1 MTHNI
6 IIIGDTHFG
15 IKNNSM
21 TWLKHQR
28 DGFREII
35 QYIKSSMQKDDTVTV
50 IHVGDLFDSRS
61 AINPLIYR
69 EVTNLLHELDDIL
82 GTHTDAQGRLH
93 VGRMYII
100 GGNHDYYYP
109 WESPN
114 NFTGIEMI
122 PQLTNIHPIVNGYL
136 HADDMVLIPW
146 YDFHN
151 PVKLEKAL
159 RDSGEHDMVFTHT
172 DPYHMTKETMNLIKG
187 HTLITGHI
195 HQPTNGFTSIM
206 GIENVL
212 VTGSAFPTDFT
223 DRNSHRGFWT
233 LKMVQ
238 DQPNKLQG
246 NFLNFHPV
254 FSSIHFHT
262 INEDMLEDWKEFGI
276 REDDYVEILIKQSHT
291 DQHKATIKTLMDLF
305 NTVITPVP
313 DEDNPV
319 FESTEVLNVDTV
331 CKRMLPDKLK
341 GIYQQMVD
349 ACKKKEQ

>member
-35 QYIKSSMQKDDTVTV
+35 QYIKGSMQEDDMVTV

-69 EVTNLLHELDDIL
+69 EVTNMLRELDDIL
-82 GTHTDAQGRLH
+82 GGHKDAQDRLH
-93 VGRMYII
+93 VGKMYII

-109 WESPN
+109 WESQN

-122 PQLTNIHPIVNGYL
+122 PELHNITPIVDGSIRL
-136 HADDMVLIPW
+136 RDMVLIPW

-151 PVKLEKAL
+151 PVKLENAL
-159 RDSGEHDMVFTHT
+159 RNTGEHDVIFTHT
-172 DPYHMTKETMNLIKG
+172 DPYHMTKETMDLIKG

-195 HQPTNGFTSIM
+195 HQPTSGFTSIM

-212 VTGSAFPTDFT
+212 VTGATFPTDFT

-233 LKMVQ
+233 IKG
-238 DQPNKLQG
+238 DE
-246 NFLNFHPV
+246 LNFHPV

-262 INEDMLEDWKEFGI
+262 ITEDMLEDWKEFGI
-276 REDDYVEILIKQSHT
+276 KEDDYVEILIKQSHT
-291 DQHKATIKTLMDLF
+291 DQHLSLIH
-305 NTVITPVP
+305 I
-313 DEDNPV
+313 
-319 FESTEVLNVDTV
+319 
-331 CKRMLPDKLK
+331 
-341 GIYQQMVD
+341 
-349 ACKKKEQ
+349 